1 MNIVDSGFL
10 NLNQKNKR
18 MLNMKNII
26 KMKKN
31 ITKNKNLQ
39 DQIIAL
45 KATQKRMKE
54 RKTDSNFRNK
64 NLKTILT

>member
-1 MNIVDSGFL
+1 MNLVDSGFL